1 MHGQMLRKSRRFLSQ
16 VGFTLIEVMVSIV
29 ILMVGMLGMF
39 QSINL
44 AMDKNIENQLRQK
57 AIAVAEQQLDS
68 LKGRT
73 FSNIT
78 GNTSTFVKVA
88 SGSVFKNISVQRQI
102 DDLAVA
108 NSRTKQVSMRVWWN
122 YRGKPYEHQTATG
135 IGSAELSTG
144 N

>member
-1 MHGQMLRKSRRFLSQ
+1 
-16 VGFTLIEVMVSIV
+16 MVSIV

-78 GNTSTFVKVA
+78 
-88 SGSVFKNISVQRQI
+88 
-102 DDLAVA
+102 
-108 NSRTKQVSMRVWWN
+108 
-122 YRGKPYEHQTATG
+122 E
-135 IGSAELSTG
+135 IGRAHV
-144 N
+144 